1 MHLELQLERAARRP
15 VLPRPVAAVTVRDD
29 DRDESD
35 DPLDLDDLDEL
46 AAQAQAFSAS
56 DFSQSEEV
64 EAALEDESFDDGL
77 ETQLALQVPYVPI
90 AEHYALGLVYDRGQ
104 TESIVRQDLLN
115 KWDMQFSEA
124 LGIAFANLSE
134 ISSYPFELVAPGVY
148 MAPPG
153 LDHNPAKLLLTD
165 KVANLRLKGMPVAI
179 VPHANQ
185 VVISG
190 SEDILGLKL
199 LLKISK
205 DLTSAP
211 GGSMAL
217 PMVLSEN
224 NWYPFSLPGDHELF
238 DQFDRM
244 RLSVM
249 STMYAEQ
256 KAFLQKIYARS
267 ETPYSVIDYLERSDG
282 EYNFSQSIINEQ
294 DLPALIPLADSLEF
308 RKAEENMPLKRVAN
322 GNLDKCVKSL
332 SDLLHAA
339 GLYPERC
346 RLEKFPDKKQL
357 RSIGLDGFKSA
368 YEKYIEPA
376 ADPKRVVE
384 DTLLLPIYPNSRPKG
399 DSREYQGR
407 YSMDFLSTDQTA
419 LVSKFYFDAL
429 NKSVST
435 AVFNFHL
442 SKTVVV
448 DPYSPISQNLMNQ
461 MLAAHYKG
469 RAPDPVMNAM
479 PTPDT
484 YVLLDETQTISRS
497 VSLIRAQHNGTVI
510 ILSKKAHSE
519 AEIQLRSALPIN
531 DADDLTQVFNLPIHQ
546 ALTPVGACLNETHAQ
561 SQLFSVVGAS
571 LQEVSLFYLAALKQ
585 SSYLT
590 ATSSQYFIE
599 AVKPVETISVHLGK
613 GIAGEQFL
621 QLKRVHVSNKP
632 VNVKKTEQ
640 LLDLE
645 KRLGVE
651 LYAESVPDGR
661 LFIKDKVFEQKFVS
675 NDNPQAVARFFR
687 CVIAEPVFIPMEDYR
702 PNCWLVQSIAGRKAG
717 ESISVLVLAGAE
729 RTVYVVRTIRV

>member
-1 MHLELQLERAARRP
+1 MHLELQLEKSLR
-15 VLPRPVAAVTVRDD
+15 VPVAPVPIPSAIS
-29 DRDESD
+29 ESED
-35 DPLDLDDLDEL
+35 ADEL
-46 AAQAQAFSAS
+46 ADLGLLDA
-56 DFSQSEEV
+56 DDTLEDLIEEQPKLDHV
-64 EAALEDESFDDGL
+64 EAQTFEPEPALM
-77 ETQLALQVPYVPI
+77 VPYVPI

-115 KWDMQFSEA
+115 KWDMQFGEA
-124 LGIAFANLSE
+124 LSIAFANLSE
-134 ISSYPFELVAPGVY
+134 ISDYPFELVAPGIY

-165 KVANLRLKGMPVAI
+165 KVANLRLKGLPVAI
-179 VPHANQ
+179 VPHTNQ
-185 VVISG
+185 VVICG

-199 LLKISK
+199 LLKISQ
-205 DLTSAP
+205 DLAAAP
-211 GGSMAL
+211 GGTLAL

-224 NWYPFSLPGDHELF
+224 NWYPFSLAGDHELF
-238 DQFDRM
+238 DQFDRV

-267 ETPYSVIDYLERSDG
+267 ATQYTIIDYLERSDG
-282 EYNFSQSIINEQ
+282 LYNFSQSIINEQ

-308 RKAEENMPLKRVAN
+308 RRAEENMPLKRVAN
-322 GNLDKCVKSL
+322 GNLDKCVKVL
-332 SDLLHAA
+332 CDLIQPA
-339 GLYPERC
+339 GLYPERG
-346 RLEKFPDKKQL
+346 RMAKFPDKKQL

-368 YEKYIEPA
+368 YEKFPEPA

-384 DTLLLPIYPNSRPKG
+384 DTLMLPIYPNSRPKG
-399 DSREYQGR
+399 DSKEYQGR
-407 YSMDFLSTDQTA
+407 YSMDFLSVDQTS
-419 LVSKFYFDAL
+419 LVSKFYFEQM
-429 NKSVST
+429 NKAVST
-435 AVFNFHL
+435 AVFNFHM
-442 SKTVVV
+442 SKTVVI

-461 MLAAHYKG
+461 MLTAHYKG

-484 YVLLDETQTISRS
+484 YNLLEETQTVSRM

-510 ILSKKAHSE
+510 ILSKKAYSE
-519 AEIQLRSALPIN
+519 AEIQMRSALPVN
-531 DADDLTQVFNLPIHQ
+531 DLDALSLVFNLPIHQ
-546 ALTPVGACLNETHAQ
+546 SLLPVGACLNETHTQ
-561 SQLFSVVGAS
+561 SQLFSVNGAS
-571 LQEVSLFYLAALKQ
+571 LQEVTLFYATALKV

-590 ATSSQYFIE
+590 SSSSQSYIE
-599 AVKPVETISVHLGK
+599 AIRPTETISVHLGK

-621 QLKRVHVSNKP
+621 QLKRTHTNNKP
-632 VNVKKTEQ
+632 AQARKTDL

-651 LYAESVPDGR
+651 LYAESVADGR
-661 LFIKDKVFEQKFVS
+661 LFIKDRVFEQKFVS

-687 CVIAEPVFIPMEDYR
+687 CVIPEPVFIPMEDYR
-702 PNCWLVQSIAGRKAG
+702 PNCWLIQSIAGRKGG

-729 RTVYVVRTIRV
+729 RTAYVVRTIRV